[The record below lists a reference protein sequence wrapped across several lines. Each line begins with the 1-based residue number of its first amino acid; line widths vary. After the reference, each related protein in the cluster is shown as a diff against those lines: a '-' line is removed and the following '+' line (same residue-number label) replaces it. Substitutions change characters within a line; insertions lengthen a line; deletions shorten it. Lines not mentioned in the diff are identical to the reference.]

1 MYTMFRT
8 NIKRSKT
15 ARKLSVTVPR
25 ERFTKNSVPTARI
38 FSRKT
43 YRLSSPTEISESIL
57 GRPGI
62 L

>member
-1 MYTMFRT
+1 MYTVFRT

-15 ARKLSVTVPR
+15 ARKLSVTVLR
-25 ERFTKNSVPTARI
+25 ESLTKNSVPTAGM

-43 YRLSSPTEISESIL
+43 YRVSSPTEITKSIL